1 MLGGDTMQETKIL
14 GNTGESIVAE
24 FLRKRGFKLLA
35 QNYRAR
41 CGEIDLIAQKD
52 EYVVFVEVK
61 TRKTNY
67 FPTSTVVTYSK
78 QKKIVNTAQW
88 FVLKNHIRDKVL
100 RFDIATVIYADSG
113 FEIEYIENAFT
124 G

>member
-1 MLGGDTMQETKIL
+1 MQETKIL

-24 FLRKRGFKLLA
+24 FLKKKGFKLLA
-35 QNYRAR
+35 QNYCAR
-41 CGEIDLIAQKD
+41 CGEVDLIAQKD

-78 QKKIVNTAQW
+78 QRKIVNTAQW
-88 FVLKNHIRDKVL
+88 FVLKHQIRDKVL

-113 FEIEYIENAFT
+113 YEIEYIENAFT